1 MHEKNKER
9 GAMTRELLSSS
20 IRSIDTDNRRVT
32 VSFASEEP
40 YKRWYGTEIL
50 CHDEGC
56 VDLTRLNEIGVVL
69 FNHNRDV
76 VIGKIIRAWVEDKRS
91 YAQIQFDEDEQ
102 SEIIFQKV
110 QSGTLKATSVGYITK
125 VEEEVKA
132 GETSTN
138 GRFKGPC
145 CVATKWEVLEMSI
158 VSVPADGTVGVGRE
172 FENMENKESEATKM
186 ENETKAAPITEPHA
200 AGAEHNPSLDADAIR
215 EAEIQRAADITALC
229 RDFNMDPTEMIRS
242 GKSLEEVKDFVLREV
257 KKSRAPGSVR
267 ITEDEQDKF
276 RSAAADALCLRAGL
290 HLENVAPGAEELRSM
305 SLQNLARECLMRDG
319 YNGSVLSLDIDDIM
333 SMREFYNPTSA
344 FSVIA
349 DNAAK
354 KAIVEA
360 YKHYPTTFD
369 QWVKKGSASDFK
381 ESKDRDYVLGSF
393 SEFKKVHENGEL
405 EAGILHSDL
414 MPTRKLETFGRSF
427 SLTREAFYNDDVGFI
442 TSIPAKFA
450 QSAKMTQEKQVYD
463 LLFRNSTIFD
473 GKALFHNDHKNLI
486 ASGSAPSQA
495 SIQEA
500 ITKGRLMK
508 DQFGEAIL
516 WTPKFIITGIGYE
529 FDMRVIFHSAQV
541 TGSANNDMNP
551 LYNYPIVHIQV
562 PMLNA
567 LAGSNACPWFMV
579 ADGATCGSIGV
590 DYLNGVETPTIRRM
604 EKPGTL
610 GFHWDV
616 WLDWG
621 IYVKDFRGMIKNN
634 GAAI

>member
-1 MHEKNKER
+1 
-9 GAMTRELLSSS
+9 
-20 IRSIDTDNRRVT
+20 
-32 VSFASEEP
+32 
-40 YKRWYGTEIL
+40 
-50 CHDEGC
+50 
-56 VDLTRLNEIGVVL
+56 
-69 FNHNRDV
+69 
-76 VIGKIIRAWVEDKRS
+76 
-91 YAQIQFDEDEQ
+91 
-102 SEIIFQKV
+102 
-110 QSGTLKATSVGYITK
+110 
-125 VEEEVKA
+125 
-132 GETSTN
+132 
-138 GRFKGPC
+138 
-145 CVATKWEVLEMSI
+145 
-158 VSVPADGTVGVGRE
+158 
-172 FENMENKESEATKM
+172 M
-186 ENETKAAPITEPHA
+186 ENETKTAPITEPHA

-215 EAEIQRAADITALC
+215 EAETQRAADITALC

-541 TGSANNDMNP
+541 TGSSNNDMNP